1 MLRGVSFEG
10 DGLGNFIR
18 SFDEVF
24 NVLAYEWYV
33 DDIES
38 NYLSFRA
45 GEYTG
50 TELRASLEK
59 MSALSFVRLRRY
71 RVGSSVRSI
80 DEYKEYADS
89 DCDVLILFYDG
100 GSYEVYAKSESLIRE
115 LYAFCI
121 NRGFE
126 RTAYIDSTTDSRY
139 SMHF

>member
-24 NVLAYEWYV
+24 NVSAYKWYI

-50 TELRASLEK
+50 TELRASLEGL
-59 MSALSFVRLRRY
+59 SALSFVRLRRY
-71 RVGSSVRSI
+71 RADSSVRSI
-80 DEYKEYADS
+80 DEYKDYADS

-100 GSYEVYAKSESLIRE
+100 GVYEVYAKSEELIRK
-115 LYAFCI
+115 LYAFCVGS
-121 NRGFE
+121 GFE
-126 RTAYIDSTTDSRY
+126 RAAYIDSATDSRY

>member
-10 DGLGNFIR
+10 GGLENFIR

-24 NVLAYEWYV
+24 DVSAYEWYI
-33 DDIES
+33 DDIEL

-50 TELRASLEK
+50 AELRDSLEEL
-59 MSALSFVRLRRY
+59 SALSFVRIRRY
-71 RVGSSVRSI
+71 RAGSSVRRI
-80 DEYKEYADS
+80 DEYNDYADS
-89 DCDVLILFYDG
+89 DCDALILFYDG
-100 GSYEVYAKSESLIRE
+100 GFYEVYAKSERLIHE

-121 NRGFE
+121 SRGFE
-126 RTAYIDSTTDSRY
+126 RTAYIDSAADGRY

>member
-24 NVLAYEWYV
+24 NVSAYKWYI

-50 TELRASLEK
+50 TELRASLEGL
-59 MSALSFVRLRRY
+59 SALSFVRLRRY
-71 RVGSSVRSI
+71 RADSSVRRI
-80 DEYKEYADS
+80 DEYKDYADS

-100 GSYEVYAKSESLIRE
+100 GVYEVYAKSEELIRK
-115 LYAFCI
+115 LYAFCVGS
-121 NRGFE
+121 GFE
-126 RTAYIDSTTDSRY
+126 RAAYIDSATDSRY